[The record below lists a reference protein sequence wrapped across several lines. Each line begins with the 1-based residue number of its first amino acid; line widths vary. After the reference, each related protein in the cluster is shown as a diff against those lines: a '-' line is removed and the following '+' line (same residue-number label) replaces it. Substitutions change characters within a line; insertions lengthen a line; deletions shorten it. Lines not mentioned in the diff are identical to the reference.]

1 MDSNK
6 IPAVSA
12 TGESEFTR
20 AGEDPLHI
28 VSPPPAVRSPLAFRI
43 WLQVATNTASVVS
56 SMDRGCRGGRF
67 YSILSDVRDA
77 YRIADRPDPTKSND
91 IIDTLRAAFPG
102 GRFDEPCRDRI
113 RDVWRFFLHDCAR
126 VQGPAEGKTP

>member
-1 MDSNK
+1 MDSNQS
-6 IPAVSA
+6 SA
-12 TGESEFTR
+12 ISAEGQFTL
-20 AGEDPLHI
+20 ADENTHHI
-28 VSPPPAVRSPLAFRI
+28 VSPPPAVWSPIAFRV

-56 SMDRGCRGGRF
+56 SMDHGRRGGRF

-113 RDVWRFFLHDCAR
+113 RDVWRFFLHDCER
-126 VQGPAEGKTP
+126 VQRPAEGKTP